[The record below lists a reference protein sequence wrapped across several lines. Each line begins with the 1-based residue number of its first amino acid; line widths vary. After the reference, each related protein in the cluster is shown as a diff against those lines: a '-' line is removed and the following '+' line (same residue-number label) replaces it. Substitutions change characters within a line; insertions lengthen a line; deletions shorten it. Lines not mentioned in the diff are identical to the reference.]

1 MLSGIQICL
10 VIAET
15 GHAMT
20 LPGRSETYADDC
32 KRRGFPV
39 DIYRGDRIG
48 LVLAFWAVALA
59 LGRVQVSQ
67 TDYTEDGTT
76 FGSVLNH
83 VTVGRKTHGE
93 ASAPCQTQCLLC
105 LMQLQPRALILRH
118 DFGHNGTVP

>member
-83 VTVGRKTHGE
+83 VHCWSQRLMVRLQHPARLNACY
-93 ASAPCQTQCLLC
+93 ASCSYSLE
-105 LMQLQPRALILRH
+105 R
-118 DFGHNGTVP
+118 